1 VVPDRRADPAEVEE
15 CSGAA
20 AVKIAFPYPSYWPYV
35 RRGAERCIHD
45 LAGYLGRQA
54 HDVEIITSTPG
65 RPRTVFEDD
74 VKVTYLRQVN
84 HPLMYQYLPRGR
96 IATYGVDA
104 TRHLVVNRP
113 DVAHLMSF
121 SSINYAP
128 ALRRWLDM
136 PFAFHIIMTNHYWD
150 TRYQRFVFSNLV
162 RSADIVLALTHG
174 GAEQVTAD
182 FGVPCEV
189 LPPPVDMAHFR
200 PVGLRNH
207 DRPIVLY
214 PADLADVRKGAML
227 LFKAWNRVHAECP
240 SAVLAL
246 AGPVGMAGYSQD
258 RGEKVLRQL
267 AYVRDPRA
275 RAQIEFWG
283 PGDSQGL
290 PRWYSEAA
298 VTVLPSVE
306 EAFGMVLV
314 ESLACGTPVVGS
326 AFDGP
331 GEIITDPKV
340 GATVG
345 LHHWPDLGNDKF
357 VDELATSILTAID
370 LSRQSGTIDA
380 CRSHAEQWSLER
392 VGAKAET
399 MLTSI
404 VDARR
409 HRRKQ
414 VA

>member
-1 VVPDRRADPAEVEE
+1 
-15 CSGAA
+15 
-20 AVKIAFPYPSYWPYV
+20 
-35 RRGAERCIHD
+35 
-45 LAGYLGRQA
+45 LTGYLARQG
-54 HDVEIITSTPG
+54 HDVEIITSAPG
-65 RPRTVFEDD
+65 RPRTVYEDD
-74 VKVTYLRQVN
+74 VKVTYLRQIN
-84 HPLMYQYLPRGR
+84 HPLLYQYLPRSR

-104 TRHLVVNRP
+104 SRHLVGQRP

-121 SSINYAP
+121 SSINFAP

-136 PFAFHIIMTNHYWD
+136 PFAFHVIMTNHYWD
-150 TRYQRFVFSNLV
+150 TRYLRFVFSKLV
-162 RSADIVLALTHG
+162 RSADIVFALTQG
-174 GAEQVTAD
+174 GAEEITTEY
-182 FGVPCEV
+182 GVPCEV
-189 LPPPVDMAHFR
+189 LPPPVDTDHFR
-200 PVGLRNH
+200 PSGQRDH

-283 PGDSQGL
+283 PGDAEGL

-326 AFDGP
+326 AYNGP
-331 GEIITDPKV
+331 GEIITDPRV
-340 GATVG
+340 GATIG
-345 LHHWPDLGNDKF
+345 LHHWSDLGNDKF
-357 VDELATSILTAID
+357 VDELADSILTAID
-370 LSRQSGTIDA
+370 LSRQPNTADV
-380 CRSHAEQWSLER
+380 CRTHANQWSLEC
-392 VGAKAET
+392 VGARAEA

-404 VDARR
+404 AGAGR
-409 HRRKQ
+409 HRRKH
-414 VA
+414 AA

>member
-1 VVPDRRADPAEVEE
+1 MEE
-15 CSGAA
+15 RGGATI
-20 AVKIAFPYPSYWPYV
+20 VKIAYPYPSYWPYV

-45 LAGYLGRQA
+45 LAGYLGRQG

-65 RPRTVFEDD
+65 RPRTVFEND
-74 VKVTYLRQVN
+74 VKVTYLRQIN

-104 TRHLVVNRP
+104 SRHLVGHRP

-121 SSINYAP
+121 SSINFAP

-136 PFAFHIIMTNHYWD
+136 PFAFHVIMTNHYWD
-150 TRYQRFVFSNLV
+150 TRYLRFVFSKLV
-162 RSADIVLALTHG
+162 RSADIVFALTQG
-174 GAEQVTAD
+174 GAEEIRAD
-182 FGVPCEV
+182 YGVPCEV
-189 LPPPVDMAHFR
+189 LPPPVDLDHFR
-200 PVGLRNH
+200 PSGQKDH

-283 PGDSQGL
+283 PGDPEGL

-326 AFDGP
+326 AFNGP
-331 GEIITDPKV
+331 GEIITNPRV
-340 GATVG
+340 GTTIG
-345 LHHWPDLGNDKF
+345 LHHWSDLGNDKF
-357 VDELATSILTAID
+357 VDELADSILAAID
-370 LSRQSGTIDA
+370 LSRRPDTVDV
-380 CRSHAEQWSLER
+380 CRTHANQWSLER
-392 VGAKAET
+392 VGAHAEA

-404 VDARR
+404 LGGAGR
-409 HRRKQ
+409 HRRKH
-414 VA
+414 AA